1 MISRREFNT
10 GLGALA
16 TFAAGDAIAGP
27 QQPAASSAPAPLKT
41 EFLMDIILD
50 VAAPQN
56 LGTRLIVP
64 VTGGT
69 FEGPK
74 LKGTALPGA
83 DWILVRPDGVSELNV
98 RVTLRTDDD
107 QLIYLTYRG
116 LRFTPKGG
124 ELVLAH
130 DANLRDRIRE
140 VRLADQDHRSRRRK
154 ERSGQ
159 SRVQHLPHSHLKY
172 RRGPASNAT

>member
-1 MISRREFNT
+1 MISRREFNNA

-16 TFAAGDAIAGP
+16 TFAAGDAVAGP
-27 QQPAASSAPAPLKT
+27 QQPAASSAPAPLKS

-50 VAAPQN
+50 VAAPQI
-56 LGTRLIVP
+56 LGTRRIVP

-74 LKGTALPGA
+74 LKGIALGGGA

-116 LRFTPKGG
+116 LLFTPKGG
-124 ELVLAH
+124 EQYWRTTPIFETGA
-130 DANLRDRIRE
+130 A
-140 VRLADQDHRSRRRK
+140 
-154 ERSGQ
+154 
-159 SRVQHLPHSHLKY
+159 KY
-172 RRGPASNAT
+172 DWLTKIIAVGVGKTVPGKAAYSIYQIL